1 MSKKLVIVESPAK
14 SKTIKKFLGEDY
26 AVEASMGHVIDL
38 PKSSLGVNI
47 EKDFEPEYIVIP
59 ERKKHLSMLKKEAG
73 EKEAV
78 YLAQDPDREGEAISW
93 HLMNALSAEEKPKK
107 GKAKG
112 AKPKEKR
119 RFFRVTFDEITKEA
133 VTNAFK
139 HPREIDMNL
148 VNAQQARRILDRL
161 VGYTLSPLLWKK
173 VSRGLSAGRVQS
185 VAVRLIVEREDE
197 IKAFKPEEYW
207 DVEADLKR
215 KGDTEK
221 EKFRAKL
228 EKYQGKPIEMTKR
241 PDADKA
247 LAVLKKEKYI
257 VSDIRETKKRKK
269 PYPPFTTSKLQQ
281 EAFNKLRFS
290 SVKTMHVAQTLYE
303 GVEIGKEGSVGLITY
318 MRTDSVRISKEAQD
332 EARKYI
338 LEKYGKKYYP
348 DIPNVYKSKKSAQE
362 AHEAIRPA
370 VPLMEPGHIK
380 DHLTPDQLKLYTL
393 IWNRFVS
400 SQMTEA
406 VMAQTAADIMA
417 GDYLFRASNTQ
428 VAFDGFM
435 VLYDAD
441 TDKEEKKEGK
451 MPLLSVD
458 EPLDMLELIPSQH
471 FTKPPP
477 RYSDG
482 SLVKALEELGIGRP
496 STYAPT
502 ISTIV
507 NRDYVR
513 RESGYLQPTELG
525 GIVTKLLMEHF
536 PKVLDVEFTAKMED
550 ELDGIEEGEI
560 DWKVLL
566 KSFYSPFMHTVDKA
580 KVAMKDVKKEVVAT
594 NEVCEK
600 CGKPMVIKWGR
611 RGKFLSC
618 SDYPRCKNAKSI
630 TTGVKCPSPGCEG
643 ELVAR
648 RSTRGMFY
656 GCTKF
661 PVCRYTSRKLP
672 GKDTE
677 QKDGQTEGV
686 KDEA

>member
-1 MSKKLVIVESPAK
+1 
-14 SKTIKKFLGEDY
+14 
-26 AVEASMGHVIDL
+26 
-38 PKSSLGVNI
+38 
-47 EKDFEPEYIVIP
+47 
-59 ERKKHLSMLKKEAG
+59 
-73 EKEAV
+73 
-78 YLAQDPDREGEAISW
+78 
-93 HLMNALSAEEKPKK
+93 
-107 GKAKG
+107 
-112 AKPKEKR
+112 
-119 RFFRVTFDEITKEA
+119 
-133 VTNAFK
+133 
-139 HPREIDMNL
+139 
-148 VNAQQARRILDRL
+148 
-161 VGYTLSPLLWKK
+161 
-173 VSRGLSAGRVQS
+173 
-185 VAVRLIVEREDE
+185 
-197 IKAFKPEEYW
+197 
-207 DVEADLKR
+207 
-215 KGDTEK
+215 
-221 EKFRAKL
+221 
-228 EKYQGKPIEMTKR
+228 
-241 PDADKA
+241 
-247 LAVLKKEKYI
+247 
-257 VSDIRETKKRKK
+257 
-269 PYPPFTTSKLQQ
+269 
-281 EAFNKLRFS
+281 
-290 SVKTMHVAQTLYE
+290 MHVAQTLYE

-380 DHLTPDQLKLYTL
+380 DYLTPDQLKLYTL

-536 PKVLDVEFTAKMED
+536 PRVLDVEFTAKMED

-594 NEVCEK
+594 NEICEK